1 MPGLNLT
8 RAEAEKRAE
17 LLHVHSYDIDLDL
30 TTGDKV
36 FRGRTTIDFDAKEG
50 ASTFVDLVA
59 AKVHSAV
66 LNGQDISPDLYQ
78 DYRLLLHE
86 HGRGPAQERRPCRRG
101 RLPVF
106 PV

>member
-78 DYRLLLHE
+78 DYRLPLEGL
-86 HGRGPAQERRPCRRG
+86 GKTSST
-101 RLPVF
+101 
-106 PV
+106 